1 MSRRQETSELTKEQ
15 QEELK
20 ELQKQMIDE
29 AKKVRNDFKDN
40 PSEESGSY
48 VNIHETSPYL
58 NETWTGD
65 SWKKVIYSDNMGQLL
80 KDVKKHNEK
89 IKNKKDAD

>member
-29 AKKVRNDFKDN
+29 AKKVRNDFKNN
-40 PSEESGSY
+40 PSEDSGS
-48 VNIHETSPYL
+48 VVVVHENSPYL
-58 NETWTGD
+58 ATKEER
-65 SWKKVIYSDNMGQLL
+65 L
-80 KDVKKHNEK
+80 
-89 IKNKKDAD
+89 IKRNKKAWLIY

>member
-1 MSRRQETSELTKEQ
+1 MNKEQ
-15 QEELK
+15 KDELK
-20 ELQKQMIDE
+20 QMAKEMAEE
-29 AKKVRNDFKDN
+29 AKKVREDFKDN

-65 SWKKVIYSDNMGQLL
+65 SWKKVIYSDDMGQLL